1 MTLTAGK
8 VMELVLRTIAF
19 SMLCGIIGYMI
30 YVLVAWFMALMMII
44 QFVFGTMSGS
54 PWVD

>member
-1 MTLTAGK
+1 MTLSAGK
-8 VMELVLRTIAF
+8 AMELFLRAIAF
-19 SMLCGIIGYMI
+19 LMLCGIIGYMI

-54 PWVD
+54 PWVE

>member
-8 VMELVLRTIAF
+8 VTELILKSVAF
-19 SMLCGIIGYMI
+19 SMLLGIVGYMFYI
-30 YVLVAWFMALMMII
+30 IVMWFVAVWMVL

-54 PWVD
+54 PWID

>member
-8 VMELVLRTIAF
+8 AVELVLRAIAF
-19 SMLCGIIGYMI
+19 SLLCGIIAFMLYI
-30 YVLVAWFMALMMII
+30 LVTWFMALMMII

>member
-8 VMELVLRTIAF
+8 VMELFLRAIAF
-19 SMLCGIIGYMI
+19 SMLCGIIGYMV
-30 YVLVAWFMALMMII
+30 YVLVAWFMAMMMVI

>member
-1 MTLTAGK
+1 MSAGK
-8 VMELVLRTIAF
+8 VIELFLRAIAF

-30 YVLVAWFMALMMII
+30 YVLVAWFIAVLMIA

-54 PWVD
+54 PWVE